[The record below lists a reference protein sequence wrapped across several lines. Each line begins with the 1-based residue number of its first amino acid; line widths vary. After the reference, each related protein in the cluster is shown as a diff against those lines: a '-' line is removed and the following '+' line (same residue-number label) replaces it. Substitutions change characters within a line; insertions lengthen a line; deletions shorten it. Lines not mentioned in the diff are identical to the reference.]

1 MFFLSRKPSLDDITR
16 NNLDDEDHKFL
27 PKVRNSKSENIVNPS
42 LYAKAAMTRG
52 KAAERM
58 RMFDVALDEL
68 KKARETA
75 ERIGDW
81 STASKGMSPLLYGIV
96 VQFKRTQEASF
107 LALEPIHLRVDSLT
121 QAKV

>member
-1 MFFLSRKPSLDDITR
+1 MFFLSRKPSSENTAE
-16 NNLDDEDHKFL
+16 NTGNLDHPVL
-27 PKVRNSKSENIVNPS
+27 PKMRNSKTENIVNPS

-81 STASKGMSPLLYGIV
+81 STASKGATYIIFYES
-96 VQFKRTQEASF
+96 
-107 LALEPIHLRVDSLT
+107 
-121 QAKV
+121 

>member
-81 STASKGMSPLLYGIV
+81 STASKGMSHTL
-96 VQFKRTQEASF
+96 
-107 LALEPIHLRVDSLT
+107 
-121 QAKV
+121 

>member
-1 MFFLSRKPSLDDITR
+1 MFFLSRKQSSDDITR
-16 NNLDDEDHKFL
+16 NNLDHEIL
-27 PKVRNSKSENIVNPS
+27 PKMRNSKSENIVNPS

-81 STASKGMSPLLYGIV
+81 STASKGMNHALVLHGKYSPWRRRHLISE
-96 VQFKRTQEASF
+96 RSF
-107 LALEPIHLRVDSLT
+107 
-121 QAKV
+121 

>member
-1 MFFLSRKPSLDDITR
+1 MFFLSRNQSSDDITR
-16 NNLDDEDHKFL
+16 NNLDHEIL
-27 PKVRNSKSENIVNPS
+27 PKMRNSKSENIVNPS

-81 STASKGMSPLLYGIV
+81 STASKGINHALVLYRKYSP
-96 VQFKRTQEASF
+96 
-107 LALEPIHLRVDSLT
+107 
-121 QAKV
+121 